1 MEDIIVLLFKQNPQE
16 TRLVTILDLVT
27 RLDLTVC
34 LQLPFISLRMD
45 MWTIGMVSV
54 RVKCLFV
61 IIMTIIYINIIVIIV
76 KVNR

>member
-1 MEDIIVLLFKQNPQE
+1 MEDIIVHLFKQNPQE

>member
-1 MEDIIVLLFKQNPQE
+1 VEDIIVHLFKQNPQE